1 MKKIIIRRAAA
12 LCATVI
18 ILASGCGSGS
28 EHAAE
33 PDEST
38 VEAKEK
44 IQIEIE
50 YDGNEVLGDAI
61 RKAADGFNDSQD
73 IYEASVGSAG
83 INLQELAG
91 EPQSAESLTDE
102 DDKTESAEGQRDEA
116 SGTESTEGQQDEA
129 RGEMNT
135 DDQRDEAG
143 GTESAEGQQDEDGGT
158 ESAEGQQDEAD
169 ETKNAQGLPSDS
181 GQRVGSLTAS
191 VVFTDDNMAAAYA
204 SDYRRLDLRTCQGI
218 ESGKNSLYS
227 IIDSLPEHMYETV
240 CDEERGIFYLPV
252 SVTAPVL
259 YYNKTVY
266 DGLGLSLPQTFSQL
280 RDNSLN
286 IYAKYRTP
294 GYLPYD
300 LEGDVVAMMR
310 EQEVLAAQSG
320 SGSESGEA
328 GDAEMQSDDAG
339 AQTGEAGTQTG
350 EAGTQIGDAGA
361 QIGNSGAQAGN
372 TSTQAGNAGAQ
383 TGEVSAQT
391 NGTDTQAGNTVTQSV
406 PGSADNSDLQPV
418 MTDAEVLQFFAG
430 NCEAGYFRMVQHE
443 AYPALDFATGAI
455 AAFAGTPGD
464 YEMATTGV
472 TFDVGAIPW
481 IMDREEAVYWVDT
494 SGMIFF
500 DQGDEKNTGAAAF
513 AEYLLRDDV
522 CSELLESAGGLS
534 PYRTVYESQA
544 YRKNR
549 RGFDEITMA
558 ASDEIQRA
566 DFVLMSD
573 AKRRELDEL
582 LLYIIDKRVTA
593 EDAVRI
599 FAGG

>member
-12 LCATVI
+12 LCASVI
-18 ILASGCGSGS
+18 ILASGCGNESGP
-28 EHAAE
+28 AAV

-38 VEAKEK
+38 AEPIEK

-50 YDGNEVLGDAI
+50 YDGDEVLGDAI
-61 RKAADGFNDSQD
+61 RKAADGFNESQE
-73 IYEASVGSAG
+73 IYVASVGSTG
-83 INLQELAG
+83 VNLQELAG
-91 EPQSAESLTDE
+91 DSQSAESLMDEAGLTESTEDEQDEASEIEGQSVENGGIEGAEGQSEEAGEAESAESLTDE
-102 DDKTESAEGQRDEA
+102 V
-116 SGTESTEGQQDEA
+116 
-129 RGEMNT
+129 
-135 DDQRDEAG
+135 G
-143 GTESAEGQQDEDGGT
+143 GTESAEDL
-158 ESAEGQQDEAD
+158 
-169 ETKNAQGLPSDS
+169 QGDS
-181 GQRVGSLTAS
+181 GQHVKSLTAS

-300 LEGDVVAMMR
+300 LEGDVVAMMM
-310 EQEVLAAQSG
+310 EQEALAAQSE
-320 SGSESGEA
+320 SGSVSSVEA
-328 GDAEMQSDDAG
+328 GDVGTQNGDAS
-339 AQTGEAGTQTG
+339 AQT
-350 EAGTQIGDAGA
+350 GDAGA
-361 QIGNSGAQAGN
+361 QAGNSGAQDGN
-372 TSTQAGNAGAQ
+372 TSTQAGNAGAL

-391 NGTDTQAGNTVTQSV
+391 NGTDTQAGNTVTQSA
-406 PGSADNSDLQPV
+406 PGSADNSDFQQT

-443 AYPALDFATGAI
+443 ASPALDFATGAV
-455 AAFAGTPGD
+455 AAFAGTPED
-464 YEMATTGV
+464 YEMATAGV
-472 TFDVGAIPW
+472 TFDVGTIPW
-481 IMDREEAVYWVDT
+481 IMDREDAIYWVDT

-500 DQGDEKNTGAAAF
+500 DQGDERNAGAAAF

-522 CSELLESAGGLS
+522 CSEFLESVGGLS

-599 FAGG
+599 FVGS

>member
-12 LCATVI
+12 LCASVI
-18 ILASGCGSGS
+18 ILASGCGSESGP
-28 EHAAE
+28 ATV

-38 VEAKEK
+38 VETIEK

-50 YDGNEVLGDAI
+50 YDGDEALGDAI
-61 RKAADGFNDSQD
+61 RKAADGFNESQD
-73 IYEASVGSAG
+73 IYVVSVGSAG
-83 INLQELAG
+83 INLQESAG

-102 DDKTESAEGQRDEA
+102 V
-116 SGTESTEGQQDEA
+116 
-129 RGEMNT
+129 
-135 DDQRDEAG
+135 G
-143 GTESAEGQQDEDGGT
+143 GTENAEDLSG
-158 ESAEGQQDEAD
+158 
-169 ETKNAQGLPSDS
+169 DS
-181 GQRVGSLTAS
+181 GQHVKSLTAS

-280 RDNSLN
+280 RDNSLS

-310 EQEVLAAQSG
+310 EQEALAAQFE
-320 SGSESGEA
+320 SGSESGAEA
-328 GDAEMQSDDAG
+328 GDV
-339 AQTGEAGTQTG
+339 GTQTG
-350 EAGTQIGDAGA
+350 DASAQIGDAGA
-361 QIGNSGAQAGN
+361 QAGNSGAQDGN
-372 TSTQAGNAGAQ
+372 TSTQAGNAGAL

-391 NGTDTQAGNTVTQSV
+391 NGTDTQAGNTVTQSA
-406 PGSADNSDLQPV
+406 PGSADNSDLQQT

-443 AYPALDFATGAI
+443 ASPALDFATGAV
-455 AAFAGTPGD
+455 AAFAGTPKD
-464 YEMATTGV
+464 YEMATSGV
-472 TFDVGAIPW
+472 TFDVGTIPW
-481 IMDREEAVYWVDT
+481 IMDREDAVYWVDT
-494 SGMIFF
+494 SGMLFF
-500 DQGDEKNTGAAAF
+500 DQGDERNAGAAAF

-522 CSELLESAGGLS
+522 CSEFLESVGGLS

-558 ASDEIQRA
+558 AADEIQRA

-599 FAGG
+599 FAGS

>member
-12 LCATVI
+12 LCASVI
-18 ILASGCGSGS
+18 ILASGCGSESGP
-28 EHAAE
+28 AAV

-38 VEAKEK
+38 TEAIEK

-50 YDGNEVLGDAI
+50 YDGDEALGDAI
-61 RKAADGFNDSQD
+61 RKAADGFNESQD
-73 IYEASVGSAG
+73 IYVVSVGSAG
-83 INLQELAG
+83 INLQESAG

-102 DDKTESAEGQRDEA
+102 V
-116 SGTESTEGQQDEA
+116 
-129 RGEMNT
+129 
-135 DDQRDEAG
+135 G
-143 GTESAEGQQDEDGGT
+143 GTENAEDLSG
-158 ESAEGQQDEAD
+158 
-169 ETKNAQGLPSDS
+169 DS
-181 GQRVGSLTAS
+181 GQHVKSLTAS

-280 RDNSLN
+280 RDNSLS

-310 EQEVLAAQSG
+310 EQEALAAQSG

-328 GDAEMQSDDAG
+328 GDAGVWTDNAGAQIGDAGTQTGEAG
-339 AQTGEAGTQTG
+339 AQTGEAG
-350 EAGTQIGDAGA
+350 A
-361 QIGNSGAQAGN
+361 QAGNSGAQDGN
-372 TSTQAGNAGAQ
+372 TSTQAGNAGAL

-391 NGTDTQAGNTVTQSV
+391 NGTDTQTGNTVTQSA
-406 PGSADNSDLQPV
+406 PGSADNSDLQQT

-443 AYPALDFATGAI
+443 ASPALDFATGAV
-455 AAFAGTPGD
+455 AAFAGTPED
-464 YEMATTGV
+464 YEMATAGV
-472 TFDVGAIPW
+472 TFDVGTIPW
-481 IMDREEAVYWVDT
+481 IMDREDAVYWVDT
-494 SGMIFF
+494 SGMLFF
-500 DQGDEKNTGAAAF
+500 DQGDERNAGAAAF
-513 AEYLLRDDV
+513 AEYLLKDDV
-522 CSELLESAGGLS
+522 CSEFLESAGGLS

-558 ASDEIQRA
+558 AADEIQRA

-599 FAGG
+599 FVGS

>member
-1 MKKIIIRRAAA
+1 MKKIIIRQAAA
-12 LCATVI
+12 LCAAVI
-18 ILASGCGSGS
+18 ILASGCGSESG
-28 EHAAE
+28 AAAV

-38 VEAKEK
+38 AVAIEK

-50 YDGNEVLGDAI
+50 YDGDEALGDAI
-61 RKAADGFNDSQD
+61 RKAADGFNKSQE
-73 IYEASVGSAG
+73 IYVASVGSERT
-83 INLQELAG
+83 NLQELAG
-91 EPQSAESLTDE
+91 EPQAAERQQEEAGGGESAERQQEEADGAEGDE
-102 DDKTESAEGQRDEA
+102 SRQDETSVTESAENQSEETG
-116 SGTESTEGQQDEA
+116 GIESAESQSE
-129 RGEMNT
+129 ET
-135 DDQRDEAG
+135 DGIESAESQSEEAG
-143 GTESAEGQQDEDGGT
+143 GA
-158 ESAEGQQDEAD
+158 
-169 ETKNAQGLPSDS
+169 KNAENLQDDS
-181 GQRVGSLTAS
+181 GQRVGALKAS
-191 VVFTDDNMAAAYA
+191 VVFTDDNMAAAYT

-240 CDEERGIFYLPV
+240 CDEERGVFYLPV

-280 RDNSLN
+280 RDNSLS

-310 EQEVLAAQSG
+310 EQEALAAQSE
-320 SGSESGEA
+320 SGSVSSVEA
-328 GDAEMQSDDAG
+328 GDV
-339 AQTGEAGTQTG
+339 GTQTG
-350 EAGTQIGDAGA
+350 DASAQTGDAGA
-361 QIGNSGAQAGN
+361 QAGNSGAQDGN
-372 TSTQAGNAGAQ
+372 TSTQAGNAGAL

-391 NGTDTQAGNTVTQSV
+391 NGTDTQAGNTVTQSA
-406 PGSADNSDLQPV
+406 PGSADNSDLQQT

-443 AYPALDFATGAI
+443 ASPALDFATGAV
-455 AAFAGTPGD
+455 AAFAGTPKD
-464 YEMATTGV
+464 YEMATSGV
-472 TFDVGAIPW
+472 TFDVGTIPW
-481 IMDREEAVYWVDT
+481 IMDREDAVYWVDT
-494 SGMIFF
+494 SGMLFF
-500 DQGDEKNTGAAAF
+500 DQGDERNAGAAAF

-522 CSELLESAGGLS
+522 CSEFLESVGGLS

-558 ASDEIQRA
+558 AADEIPRA

-573 AKRRELDEL
+573 TKRRELDEL

-599 FAGG
+599 FAGS

>member
-1 MKKIIIRRAAA
+1 MRRTAAF
-12 LCATVI
+12 CAAVVI
-18 ILASGCGSGS
+18 FASGCGSGS
-28 EHAAE
+28 EPAAVQ
-33 PDEST
+33 DEST
-38 VEAKEK
+38 IETIEK

-50 YDGNEVLGDAI
+50 YDGDEVLGDAI

-73 IYEASVGSAG
+73 IYEAFVGSARTD
-83 INLQELAG
+83 LQELAG

-102 DDKTESAEGQRDEA
+102 GN
-116 SGTESTEGQQDEA
+116 GI
-129 RGEMNT
+129 
-135 DDQRDEAG
+135 
-143 GTESAEGQQDEDGGT
+143 ESAEGQQDESSEIEST
-158 ESAEGQQDEAD
+158 ESQSGETGGAESTED
-169 ETKNAQGLPSDS
+169 LPDGS

-227 IIDSLPEHMYETV
+227 IIDSLPEHMYATV

-300 LEGDVVAMMR
+300 LEGDVIAMMR
-310 EQEVLAAQSG
+310 EQEVLAAQPE
-320 SGSESGEA
+320 SGSESGVEA
-328 GDAEMQSDDAG
+328 GDAGVQDDNAGAQTSDAG
-339 AQTGEAGTQTG
+339 AQT
-350 EAGTQIGDAGA
+350 
-361 QIGNSGAQAGN
+361 GNSGAQAGN
-372 TSTQAGNAGAQ
+372 TGVQTDDASTQAGNASTQ
-383 TGEVSAQT
+383 TAL
-391 NGTDTQAGNTVTQSV
+391 
-406 PGSADNSDLQPV
+406 GSNDNSDHQQT
-418 MTDAEVLQFFAG
+418 MTDAEILQFFAG

-443 AYPALDFATGAI
+443 AYAALDFSTGAV
-455 AAFAGTPGD
+455 AAFAGTPED

-472 TFDVGAIPW
+472 TFDVGTKPW
-481 IMDREEAVYWVDT
+481 IMDRDDAIYWVDT
-494 SGMIFF
+494 SGMLFF
-500 DQGDEKNTGAAAF
+500 DQGDEKNAGAAAF

-522 CSELLESAGGLS
+522 CSEFLESVGELS

-544 YRKNR
+544 YRRNR
-549 RGFDEITMA
+549 RGFSEIMMR
-558 ASDEIQRA
+558 ASEEISRA

-599 FAGG
+599 FVGS

>member
-1 MKKIIIRRAAA
+1 MKKIMRRAAA
-12 LCATVI
+12 LCTAVM

-28 EHAAE
+28 EPVAM

-38 VEAKEK
+38 VETIEK

-50 YDGNEVLGDAI
+50 YDGDEVLGDAI
-61 RKAADGFNDSQD
+61 RKAAEGFNESQD
-73 IYEASVGSAG
+73 IYVASVGSTG

-91 EPQSAESLTDE
+91 DSHSAESMTDE
-102 DDKTESAEGQRDEA
+102 VDGTESAESQQEEDG
-116 SGTESTEGQQDEA
+116 GIESAESQSE
-129 RGEMNT
+129 ET
-135 DDQRDEAG
+135 DGIESVESQSEEAG
-143 GTESAEGQQDEDGGT
+143 GTENAEDLSG
-158 ESAEGQQDEAD
+158 
-169 ETKNAQGLPSDS
+169 DS
-181 GQRVGSLTAS
+181 GQHAKSLTAS

-259 YYNKTVY
+259 YYNKTVF

-280 RDNSLN
+280 RDNSLS

-310 EQEVLAAQSG
+310 EQEALAAQFE
-320 SGSESGEA
+320 SGSESGAEA
-328 GDAEMQSDDAG
+328 GDAEMQADDV
-339 AQTGEAGTQTG
+339 GTQTG
-350 EAGTQIGDAGA
+350 DVGTQTGS
-361 QIGNSGAQAGN
+361 SGA
-372 TSTQAGNAGAQ
+372 QAGNAGAQ
-383 TGEVSAQT
+383 TGDVSAQT
-391 NGTDTQAGNTVTQSV
+391 SGVDPQVGNTGTQTAS
-406 PGSADNSDLQPV
+406 GSTDNSALQQT

-443 AYPALDFATGAI
+443 ASPALDFATGAV
-455 AAFAGTPGD
+455 AAFAGTPED
-464 YEMATTGV
+464 YEMATAGV
-472 TFDVGAIPW
+472 TFDVGTIPW
-481 IMDREEAVYWVDT
+481 IMDREDAIYWVDT

-500 DQGDEKNTGAAAF
+500 DQGDERNAGAAAF

-522 CSELLESAGGLS
+522 CSEFLESVGGLS

-573 AKRRELDEL
+573 PKRRELDEL

-599 FAGG
+599 FAGS

>member
-12 LCATVI
+12 LCAAVI
-18 ILASGCGSGS
+18 ILASGCGSESGP
-28 EHAAE
+28 AAV

-38 VEAKEK
+38 AVAIEK

-50 YDGNEVLGDAI
+50 YDGDEVLGDAI

-83 INLQELAG
+83 TNLQELAG
-91 EPQSAESLTDE
+91 DPQSAESLMDEAGLTESTEDEQDEASVIEGQSVENGGIEGAEGQSEEAGEAESAESLTDE
-102 DDKTESAEGQRDEA
+102 V
-116 SGTESTEGQQDEA
+116 
-129 RGEMNT
+129 
-135 DDQRDEAG
+135 G
-143 GTESAEGQQDEDGGT
+143 GTENAEDLSG
-158 ESAEGQQDEAD
+158 
-169 ETKNAQGLPSDS
+169 DS
-181 GQRVGSLTAS
+181 GQHVKSLTAS

-204 SDYRRLDLRTCQGI
+204 SDYRRLDLRTCQSI

-280 RDNSLN
+280 RDNSLS

-310 EQEVLAAQSG
+310 EQEALAAQFE
-320 SGSESGEA
+320 SGSESGAEA
-328 GDAEMQSDDAG
+328 GDAEMQADDVG
-339 AQTGEAGTQTG
+339 AQTGDVGTQTG
-350 EAGTQIGDAGA
+350 S
-361 QIGNSGAQAGN
+361 SGA
-372 TSTQAGNAGAQ
+372 QAGNAGAQ
-383 TGEVSAQT
+383 TGDVSAQT
-391 NGTDTQAGNTVTQSV
+391 SGVDPQVGNTGTQTAS
-406 PGSADNSDLQPV
+406 GSTDNSDIQQT
-418 MTDAEVLQFFAG
+418 MTDDEVLQFFAG

-443 AYPALDFATGAI
+443 ASPALDFATGAV
-455 AAFAGTPGD
+455 AAFAGTPED
-464 YEMATTGV
+464 YEMATAGV
-472 TFDVGAIPW
+472 TFDVGTIPW
-481 IMDREEAVYWVDT
+481 IMDREDAVYWVDT

-500 DQGDEKNTGAAAF
+500 DQGDERNAGAAAF

-522 CSELLESAGGLS
+522 CSEFLESVGGLS

-599 FAGG
+599 FAGS

>member
-1 MKKIIIRRAAA
+1 MA
-12 LCATVI
+12 V
-18 ILASGCGSGS
+18 
-28 EHAAE
+28 

-38 VEAKEK
+38 IEAIEE

-50 YDGNEVLGDAI
+50 YDGDEVLGDAI
-61 RKAADGFNDSQD
+61 RKAADGFNESQE
-73 IYEASVGSAG
+73 IYVASVGSAAT
-83 INLQELAG
+83 NLQELAG

-102 DDKTESAEGQRDEA
+102 AYGVENAKSLPDEASEIESAEGQPDETSGAVSTEGQPDETGGAVSTEGQPDETGGAVSTEGQQDEA
-116 SGTESTEGQQDEA
+116 SGTESTEGQL
-129 RGEMNT
+129 G
-135 DDQRDEAG
+135 
-143 GTESAEGQQDEDGGT
+143 
-158 ESAEGQQDEAD
+158 
-169 ETKNAQGLPSDS
+169 DS

-204 SDYRRLDLRTCQGI
+204 SDYRRLDLRTCHSS
-218 ESGKNSLYS
+218 ESGKASLS
-227 IIDSLPEHMYETV
+227 TIIDSLPEHMYETV

-300 LEGDVVAMMR
+300 LEGDVIAMMR
-310 EQEVLAAQSG
+310 EQEALTNQSE
-320 SGSESGEA
+320 SESESGAEA
-328 GDAEMQSDDAG
+328 DDAG
-339 AQTGEAGTQTG
+339 EQADSAGAQSSGESTQT
-350 EAGTQIGDAGA
+350 GDAGA
-361 QIGNSGAQAGN
+361 QSGGE
-372 TSTQAGNAGAQ
+372 STQTGDASTQ
-383 TGEVSAQT
+383 TAS
-391 NGTDTQAGNTVTQSV
+391 
-406 PGSADNSDLQPV
+406 GSTDNSDLQQT

-443 AYPALDFATGAI
+443 AYPAQDFATGAV
-455 AAFAGTPGD
+455 AAFAGTPED

-472 TFDVGAIPW
+472 TFDVGTIPW
-481 IMDREEAVYWVDT
+481 IMDREDAIYWVDT
-494 SGMIFF
+494 SGMLFF
-500 DQGDEKNTGAAAF
+500 DQGDERNAGAAAF

-522 CSELLESAGGLS
+522 CSEFLESVGGLS

-558 ASDEIQRA
+558 AADEIPRA

-593 EDAVRI
+593 EDAVKI
-599 FAGG
+599 IAGS

>member
-1 MKKIIIRRAAA
+1 MRRAAA
-12 LCATVI
+12 LCTAVM

-28 EHAAE
+28 EPVAM

-38 VEAKEK
+38 VETIEK

-50 YDGNEVLGDAI
+50 YDGDEVLGDAI
-61 RKAADGFNDSQD
+61 RKAAEGFNESQD
-73 IYEASVGSAG
+73 IYVASVGSTG

-91 EPQSAESLTDE
+91 DSHSAESMTDE
-102 DDKTESAEGQRDEA
+102 VDGTESAESQQEEDG
-116 SGTESTEGQQDEA
+116 GIESAESQSE
-129 RGEMNT
+129 ET
-135 DDQRDEAG
+135 DGIESVESQSEEAG
-143 GTESAEGQQDEDGGT
+143 GTENAEDLLG
-158 ESAEGQQDEAD
+158 
-169 ETKNAQGLPSDS
+169 DS
-181 GQRVGSLTAS
+181 GQHAKSLTAS

-259 YYNKTVY
+259 YYNKTVF

-280 RDNSLN
+280 RDNSLS

-310 EQEVLAAQSG
+310 EQEALAAQFE
-320 SGSESGEA
+320 SGSESGAEA
-328 GDAEMQSDDAG
+328 GDAEMQADDV
-339 AQTGEAGTQTG
+339 GTQTG
-350 EAGTQIGDAGA
+350 DVGTQTGS
-361 QIGNSGAQAGN
+361 SGA
-372 TSTQAGNAGAQ
+372 QAGNAGAQ
-383 TGEVSAQT
+383 TGDVSAQT
-391 NGTDTQAGNTVTQSV
+391 SGVDPQVGNTGTQTAS
-406 PGSADNSDLQPV
+406 GSTDNSALQQT

-443 AYPALDFATGAI
+443 ASPALDFATGAV
-455 AAFAGTPGD
+455 AAFAGTPED
-464 YEMATTGV
+464 YEMATAGV
-472 TFDVGAIPW
+472 TFDVGTIPW
-481 IMDREEAVYWVDT
+481 IMDREDAIYWVDT

-500 DQGDEKNTGAAAF
+500 DQGDERNAGAAAF

-522 CSELLESAGGLS
+522 CSEFLESVGGLS

-573 AKRRELDEL
+573 PKRRELDEL

-599 FAGG
+599 FAGS